1 MKKTAASLLTLM
13 AAAPLQAQDI
23 ALDEILVSPS
33 LVATETS
40 RTGATVDV
48 VTAEDMQATGEISV
62 SDLLARLPGVSYTRN
77 GGLGATTTLRIR
89 GLGSAYQ
96 AVRIDG
102 IDVADASGT
111 KSEFDFGSLTAGG
124 IDRIEVLRGS
134 QSAIYGS
141 EAVAGVIDIATYRPR
156 DPGVSGQLSLEGG
169 SNRTFTG
176 GLSTGLLT
184 ERGELAFSVARTVSD
199 GISQAASGTERD
211 GFDTTFYALSG
222 AYDLTED
229 LRIGAAFIAR
239 DSDLD
244 IDGPGAGGIV
254 DTDDR
259 ALSRL
264 RGGRIFADFTLG
276 QVQSVLA
283 YSAADTRREYP
294 GGYIEVYE
302 GERRALSYLGT
313 VEVGLA
319 SLSFG
324 AERTKES
331 FSSDTDEGDLTT
343 DSVFGEARLALSP
356 DLDLS
361 LAARRDDPSDFDGKT
376 TGRVALAWRL
386 ADDLILRGVAGT
398 GFRAP
403 SLYERFGPEGSD
415 RLGPESSRSYELG
428 LEKRFGSG
436 ATVQATLFK
445 TDVTDRIVYLDGADF
460 CASPWGCYD
469 QLDGETHSQGIE
481 LSARAPLGSD
491 WELFGSYTYTDASD
505 EANGTETRAVR
516 VPRHDLVLGLE
527 GQIADRTRGILT
539 VQHIAD
545 VMDTTGYLQPDAPLD
560 DWTVVNATVSYD
572 LNDRAEAYVRVENL
586 FDEEYQTVRGYAQPG
601 RSIFA
606 GLRARF

>member
-1 MKKTAASLLTLM
+1 M

-264 RGGRIFADFTLG
+264 RGGRIFADLTLG

-283 YSAADTRREYP
+283 YAATDTRREYP

-481 LSARAPLGSD
+481 LSARAPLGSE